1 MKSRFRFWSYLML
14 ACFLA
19 MTYILLMLI
28 YVVFYKQ
35 AKETDTIIVLVIFF
49 FLFVWLWLFFGE
61 IRTKAISVHLNNEG
75 IRYKKYL
82 GVGFSQTFKWVD
94 FEGYKTCL
102 VPSKGR
108 SYEYLYLIIN
118 GKKVIKVSEFYHSN
132 YSEMKKYVAARV
144 SYLGKEDYRYLSDIK
159 EIFEF

>member
-19 MTYILLMLI
+19 MTYILLLLI
-28 YVVFYKQ
+28 YVVFFKQ
-35 AKETDTIIVLVIFF
+35 ANEKDTIIVVVIFF

-61 IRTKAISVHLNNEG
+61 IRTKTISAHLSNEG
-75 IRYKKYL
+75 IRYKTYF
-82 GVGFSQTFKWVD
+82 GFSFSQIYKWSD
-94 FEGYKTCL
+94 FEGYKTSL

-108 SYEYLYLIIN
+108 SYEYLYLFIN

-144 SYLGKEDYRYLSDIK
+144 SYLGKEDYRYFRDIK
-159 EIFEF
+159 EVFEF